1 MMNIL
6 RSTRIPMLTP
16 VVQHSFW
23 HKSKQ
28 KRSVIS
34 FLSNW
39 HSLQKRS
46 LGTNFSLNLDE
57 LIEVERRKMSF
68 EESSMVS
75 GTRRTDERHESK
87 VFLTE
92 YYTSCI
98 LQNWCCHWFCV
109 KLSISG
115 FRSLVLFLPQFLW
128 LVQSDHTAC
137 KRIDKEWFLW
147 KYQLLSRDRQTID
160 FFSLLKQY
168 KEEMTKEKR
177 FLSQV
182 SRCEEKK
189 WLNENGHVYFG
200 SIRLWSVVPLPSSSF
215 LTCLITR
222 FTSMIPSCV
231 WCVNTNIQI
240 LQVFLLLLCQVLM
253 LVLMLVLQVLFL
265 DKDSRLRFFV
275 T

>member
-1 MMNIL
+1 MMNTL
-6 RSTRIPMLTP
+6 RSTRIRMLTAI
-16 VVQHSFW
+16 VQHSFW

-182 SRCEEKK
+182 SRCEERRTEWK
-189 WLNENGHVYFG
+189 WKCLFWFNQAMISCSFFFFFFSYMSDHKAYIYDSFVCLMCKHKHTNLTSF
-200 SIRLWSVVPLPSSSF
+200 PSSSLSSPDACPSGSF
-215 LTCLITR
+215 LG
-222 FTSMIPSCV
+222 
-231 WCVNTNIQI
+231 
-240 LQVFLLLLCQVLM
+240 
-253 LVLMLVLQVLFL
+253 
-265 DKDSRLRFFV
+265 
-275 T
+275 